1 MTRSA
6 GQRPADDG
14 TRSAHQQSDPG
25 VHPDHL
31 ARAEHEGAAPE
42 SAGPESRAS
51 APAGPEPA
59 APERRRGRGARR
71 WRVVDLVVL
80 AVLAAA
86 CGVIFWVWSVMIY
99 PISETATVAYPPAG
113 GLLVGGWLLAG
124 PLGALIIRRPGA
136 ALACEL
142 LAACFQGLLGTT
154 FGLTVVVSGLIQ
166 GAAAEAVFAAT
177 GYRRFGPG
185 AATIAGLVTGAV
197 GTASECLLYYYE
209 WPLAHQLVY
218 VVLGAASG
226 AVIAGLAMWAVV
238 RALRGTGVLAG
249 LASGR

>member
-1 MTRSA
+1 MTRTT
-6 GQRPADDG
+6 GHRFADDG
-14 TRSAHQQSDPG
+14 VDGTRPRDP
-25 VHPDHL
+25 
-31 ARAEHEGAAPE
+31 RAGHRDRVAAAPGPEGATRTP
-42 SAGPESRAS
+42 
-51 APAGPEPA
+51 
-59 APERRRGRGARR
+59 RRGAGR

-86 CGVIFWVWSVMIY
+86 CGVIFWAWSAVVY

-124 PLGALIIRRPGA
+124 PLAALIIRRPGA

-154 FGLTVVVSGLIQ
+154 FGLTVVASGLIQ

-185 AATIAGLVTGAV
+185 TAAIAGLVTGAV

-209 WPLAHQLVY
+209 WPPAHQLVY
-218 VVLGAASG
+218 IVLGAVSG
-226 AVIAGLAMWAVV
+226 TVIAGLAMWAVV
-238 RALRGTGVLAG
+238 RALRGTGVLSG